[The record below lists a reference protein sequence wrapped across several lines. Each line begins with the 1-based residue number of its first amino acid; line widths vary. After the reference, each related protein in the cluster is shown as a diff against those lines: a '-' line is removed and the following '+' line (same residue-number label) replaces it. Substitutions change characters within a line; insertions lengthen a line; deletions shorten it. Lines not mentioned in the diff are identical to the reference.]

1 MNGLIHSINI
11 SSGGVPKR
19 AVDSANILKNGVKGD
34 FNRVRDSRGGDPDR
48 AVCIFS
54 LERIN
59 EMKQEGHPI
68 EIGSTGENLTIQG
81 VDWNT
86 LVEGARLE
94 IGDVILEL
102 SEPCAPC
109 SKIGESFIE
118 RRFGRVDHEQEFGWS
133 RWLARVVRE
142 GSVSIGDSVNIIIT
156 PNH

>member
-19 AVDSANILKNGVKGD
+19 AVDSAKILKNGVKGD
-34 FNRVRDSRGGDPDR
+34 FNRFRDSRGGDPDR

-59 EMKQEGHPI
+59 VMKQEGHPI

-133 RWLARVVRE
+133 RWLARVVRG

>member
-94 IGDVILEL
+94 IGEVILEL

-118 RRFGRVDHEQEFGWS
+118 RRFDRVDHEQEFGWS
-133 RWLARVVRE
+133 RWLARVVR
-142 GSVSIGDSVNIIIT
+142 GDSVSIGDSVNIIIT

>member
-118 RRFGRVDHEQEFGWS
+118 RRFDRVDHEQEFGWS

-142 GSVSIGDSVNIIIT
+142 GSVSIGDSVNIINT

>member
-133 RWLARVVRE
+133 RWLARVVRG

-156 PNH
+156 PNR